1 MSMPKAFENDHDT
14 YILMTGIIHFYFAEI
29 YSLNFVSAN
38 QGRKG
43 RLYHNI
49 IYHNK
54 SVAPFVQ
61 KVHQV
66 YTNLD
71 VWQKYFVHSLCVPL
85 NIGGSLP
92 CSYQ

>member
-1 MSMPKAFENDHDT
+1 
-14 YILMTGIIHFYFAEI
+14 MTGIIHFYFAEI

-43 RLYHNI
+43 RLYHNS

-71 VWQKYFVHSLCVPL
+71 VWQKYFVHSLCLPL